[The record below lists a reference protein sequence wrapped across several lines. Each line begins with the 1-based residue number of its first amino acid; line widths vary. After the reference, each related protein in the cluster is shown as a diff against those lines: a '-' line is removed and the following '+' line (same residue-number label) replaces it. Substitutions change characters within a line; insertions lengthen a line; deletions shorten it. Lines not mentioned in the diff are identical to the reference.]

1 MSDLS
6 HLKHRS
12 KNIGKIL
19 TGLVATAGYRPEN
32 FNKPIINIV
41 NTWSEWNPGHS
52 HLRGLAEA
60 VKRGVWMAGGFPLE
74 YNTLSLC
81 PGQTLPNRNM
91 LTLETESVFLS
102 EPADAAVYICTC
114 DKDVPALLMAAARTN
129 IPSIFVLGGT
139 MYPGRWLG
147 RDVVCCTDQQR
158 ADIMFRAGEISE
170 EQYEHFYNVCFPTCG
185 ACGPL
190 GTANTMQCMTEALGM
205 CLPGAATTPAPHFML
220 ARNAEES
227 GAKVVELL
235 AKNIRPRDI
244 MTEDAIN
251 NAIKVLMAMGGST
264 NAVIHLIALA
274 KQLGIDLPLDRFDA
288 ISRETPFIVNVKPSG
303 TWAVSDLHEEGGVRT
318 VMKQIEPLLET
329 SVKTVTAQT
338 LAENLRGPRPA
349 STDKIRTLDN
359 PILTEGGLAV
369 IRGNLAPTGAI
380 IKHSAAANRALLQHK
395 GPAVVF
401 ESGDEAHRVLADR
414 DLDLT
419 ADHVMVLRNMGPKA
433 ACMPERGALPLPYK
447 VARTGAQDMMRV
459 TDCRM
464 SGTQWGTVV
473 LHVSPESY
481 VGGPLAAVQTGDIV
495 ELDLEHRRLDL
506 HVPDEEIR
514 RRLAAYVPPA
524 PSYDYQAGPL
534 ALWYQLCE
542 QAEKGCVYPFM
553 KASE

>member
-1 MSDLS
+1 
-6 HLKHRS
+6 
-12 KNIGKIL
+12 
-19 TGLVATAGYRPEN
+19 
-32 FNKPIINIV
+32 
-41 NTWSEWNPGHS
+41 
-52 HLRGLAEA
+52 
-60 VKRGVWMAGGFPLE
+60 MAGGFPLE

-81 PGQTLPNRNM
+81 PGQTLPNRNA
-91 LTLETESVFLS
+91 LALETESVFLS
-102 EPADAAVYICTC
+102 EPADAAVFICTC
-114 DKDVPALLMAAARTN
+114 DKDVPAMLMAAARID

-158 ADIMFRAGEISE
+158 ADIMYRAGEINAD
-170 EQYEHFYNVCFPTCG
+170 QYEHFYNVAFPTCG

-220 ARNAEES
+220 ARNAEQS
-227 GAKVVELL
+227 GVKIVELL
-235 AKNIRPRDI
+235 EKDYHPSNI
-244 MTEDAIN
+244 MTEEAFN
-251 NAIKVLMAMGGST
+251 NAIRVLMAMGGST
-264 NAVIHLIALA
+264 NAVIHLMSIAR
-274 KQLGIDLPLDRFDA
+274 QLGIDIPLDRFDQ
-288 ISRETPFIVNVKPSG
+288 ISRQTPFIVNVKPSG
-303 TWAVSDLHEEGGVRT
+303 TWAVADLHEEGGVRT
-318 VMKQIEPLLET
+318 VMKQIEPLLDT
-329 SVKTVTAQT
+329 GVKTVTGQS
-338 LAENLRGPRPA
+338 LADNLRGPRPA

-359 PILTEGGLAV
+359 PIFAEGGLAV

-380 IKHSAAANRALLQHK
+380 IKTSAAADRALLQHS

-401 ESGDEAHRVLADR
+401 ESGEEAHKTLANR

-419 ADHVMVLRNMGPKA
+419 PDHVMVLRNMGPKA

-481 VGGPLAAVQTGDIV
+481 VGGPLAAVNSGDIV
-495 ELDLEHRRLDL
+495 ELDLEHRRLAL
-506 HVPDEEIR
+506 HVPDEEVK

-524 PSYDYQAGPL
+524 PKYDYETGPL
-534 ALWYQLCE
+534 ALWYQLVE
-542 QAEKGCVYPFM
+542 QADRGCLYPFM
-553 KASE
+553 KAKKK